1 MAVSTLFLYKFG
13 THKNASAENTGMT
26 LWYAHLVHVQ
36 SH

>member
-13 THKNASAENTGMT
+13 THKNAAENTGMT